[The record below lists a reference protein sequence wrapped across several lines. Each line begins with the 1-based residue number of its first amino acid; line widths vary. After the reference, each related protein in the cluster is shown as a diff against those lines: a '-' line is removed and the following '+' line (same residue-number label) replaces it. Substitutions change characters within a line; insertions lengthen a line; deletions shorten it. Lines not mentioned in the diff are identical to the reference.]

1 MKNASFVFG
10 VLLLCLMYL
19 FPTNPNDLQHK
30 LVFDYVILVIGLIW
44 WIISSFMVI
53 LFPKSSAYWVKSKSL
68 KELFGIRPP
77 NPEFISVHYWE
88 NGIHVWRPGN
98 DTDKLYKSTLKP
110 NKDKEIYI
118 VGETF
123 SKKQGWIEGS
133 LETCYDVLKMVSLD
147 GYTIVS
153 SKSTINDKK
162 IK

>member
-1 MKNASFVFG
+1 MLNQ
-10 VLLLCLMYL
+10 MDQQIYNL
-19 FPTNPNDLQHK
+19 FEIN
-30 LVFDYVILVIGLIW
+30 
-44 WIISSFMVI
+44 
-53 LFPKSSAYWVKSKSL
+53 
-68 KELFGIRPP
+68 PP

-147 GYTIVS
+147 RYTIVS